1 MYCNTCGR
9 EVAPNARFCDN
20 CGSVIERQDNE
31 PQNEPQNEPGYAP
44 GTPNQGGMS
53 YGTAGTV
60 PNYLTQSIVATVLSL
75 VCCGIIGSIPG
86 IVAIVNASK
95 VNTQLA
101 GGDYAGAVNS
111 SNNAKTWS
119 WVAIGLGI
127 FGALIYLVIFAFIVL
142 AGTISGLQ

>member
-31 PQNEPQNEPGYAP
+31 SQNEPQNEPSYAP

-95 VNTQLA
+95 VNAQLA